1 MTKILVIDDDVA
13 VLQLLQIYLETQGF
27 SVATAKSG
35 RAGLEMAWEQKPDLV
50 LLDLMMP
57 VMDGF
62 ETYRRLREF
71 GISSVIII
79 SHRQDDKSAVKA
91 LEMGADDYLRK
102 PINLD
107 VLQAKIQML
116 FRRKQLQSS
125 GAPTVYNDGH
135 LSINLDTRTV
145 MLDGELVKLTPTEF
159 RLLAV
164 LVRRVG
170 RVITHEEIIK
180 EVWGADKKSALGS
193 LKLYIHYLRQKLE
206 EYPRD
211 PYYILAEWGIG
222 YRLKEPTAV
231 SSIKTMV

>member
-13 VLQLLQIYLETQGF
+13 VQQLLQIYLETQGF
-27 SVATAKSG
+27 SVTTAKSG
-35 RAGLEMAWEQKPDLV
+35 RAGLELAWELAPDLV

-62 ETYRRLREF
+62 ETYRRLRDF
-71 GISSVIII
+71 GVSSVIIM
-79 SHRQDDKSAVKA
+79 SHRQDEKSAVKA

-107 VLQAKIQML
+107 ILQAKIQML
-116 FRRKQLQSS
+116 FRRKLLQGEQATS
-125 GAPTVYNDGH
+125 VYNDGH
-135 LSINLDTRTV
+135 LMIDLDARTV
-145 MLDGELVKLTPTEF
+145 ILGGEPIKLTPTEF
-159 RLLAV
+159 RLLSV

-170 RVITHEEIIK
+170 RVVTHEELIK

-193 LKLYIHYLRQKLE
+193 LKLYVHYLRQKLE

-211 PYYILAEWGIG
+211 PYYLLAEWGIG
-222 YRLKEPTAV
+222 YRLKEPSMMHEGKTAA
-231 SSIKTMV
+231 

>member
-27 SVATAKSG
+27 SVSTAKSG
-35 RAGLEMAWEQKPDLV
+35 RSGLELAWDQAPDLV

-62 ETYRRLREF
+62 ETYRRLRDL
-71 GISSVIII
+71 GIGSVIIM
-79 SHRQDDKSAVKA
+79 SHRQDEKSAVKA

-107 VLQAKIQML
+107 ILQAKIQML
-116 FRRKQLQSS
+116 FRRKQLQGGQVSS
-125 GAPTVYNDGH
+125 VYNDGH
-135 LSINLDTRTV
+135 LFIDLDARVVT
-145 MLDGELVKLTPTEF
+145 LGGEPVKLTPTEF

-164 LVRRVG
+164 LMRRVG
-170 RVITHEEIIK
+170 RVVTHEEIIK
-180 EVWGADKKSALGS
+180 EVWGAEKKSALGS

-211 PYYILAEWGIG
+211 PYYVLAEWGIG
-222 YRLKEPTAV
+222 YRLKEPSLAAETRNAA
-231 SSIKTMV
+231 